1 MRRVYRREVAP
12 LAYTNPSVN
21 LIALGGLVLM
31 VAGVCALARCGLS
44 ADADVPILGVV
55 VQGMGQTAAVA
66 LAVVCNLTAPRSGTR
81 SGGHCVTPALAIRC
95 IYRTESCSR
104 T

>member
-44 ADADVPILGVV
+44 AAAEDACQSL
-55 VQGMGQTAAVA
+55 
-66 LAVVCNLTAPRSGTR
+66 LTGLMVYLTQLHDEYPGHIEVLEADAPSASQRKDGTR
-81 SGGHCVTPALAIRC
+81 T
-95 IYRTESCSR
+95 
-104 T
+104 

>member
-31 VAGVCALARCGLS
+31 VAGVCA
-44 ADADVPILGVV
+44 
-55 VQGMGQTAAVA
+55 
-66 LAVVCNLTAPRSGTR
+66 
-81 SGGHCVTPALAIRC
+81 VT
-95 IYRTESCSR
+95 TF
-104 T
+104 